1 MVTRDIKNMNP
12 EQLKLKIIELANM
25 FRSERLKTD
34 EI

>member
-1 MVTRDIKNMNP
+1 MVTTDIKNMNP

-25 FRSERLKTD
+25 YRSERLKTD

>member
-25 FRSERLKTD
+25 YRSERLKTD